1 MKWTPFLLFCLMIV
15 PVSLHAG
22 DPGSSGGVFLK
33 LGVDG
38 RAIAMG
44 EAQTGLVDNV
54 NALFWNP
61 AGLDKVK
68 GIELAFM
75 HNFHFMDMHHD
86 YLGIASPIGNRGTIG
101 LAVYYWTSGS
111 IQGMDEK
118 ALPTTEF
125 SAWDLAAGI
134 YYANQV
140 TPALSAGAGLKA
152 VMESN
157 EDEGATAFAGDVGLQ
172 FSPPVA
178 GLTLGMSVKNLGT
191 KLKLV
196 NGSYPLPI
204 TVRLGAGWKPP
215 LAGLSLVSDVVVPID
230 DSPSLSVGGEYRIMN
245 LFAVRTGYKTGSD
258 LGAVSGLRAGCG
270 FSLPNMGLDYAY
282 APYGELGS
290 SHRLSLIV
298 KI

>member
-1 MKWTPFLLFCLMIV
+1 MIAAI
-15 PVSLHAG
+15 PLYAG

-54 NALFWNP
+54 NSLFWNP

-68 GIELAFM
+68 GLELAFM

-86 YLGIASPIGNRGTIG
+86 YLGIASPVGNRGTIG
-101 LAVYYWTSGS
+101 LAVYYWTSGT

-118 ALPTTEF
+118 ALPTSEF

-134 YYANQV
+134 YYANQFSP
-140 TPALSAGAGLKA
+140 TLSVGLGLKA

-157 EDEGATAFAGDVGLQ
+157 EEEGATAFAGDAGVQ
-172 FSPPVA
+172 FSPPLA
-178 GLTLGMSVKNLGT
+178 GLTLGMTVKNLGT

-196 NGSYPLPI
+196 EDSYPLPVTI
-204 TVRLGAGWKPP
+204 RLGAGWTPP
-215 LAGLSLVSDVVVPID
+215 LAGASLVSDVVIPTD
-230 DSPSLSVGGEYRIMN
+230 DTPSLSVGGEYSIMRV
-245 LFAVRTGYKTGSD
+245 FALRAGYKTGSD
-258 LGAVSGLRAGCG
+258 LGATAGLRAGCG
-270 FSLPNMGLDYAY
+270 FTLSRIGLDYAF

-290 SHRLSLIV
+290 SHRVSLLV
-298 KI
+298 KM